1 MYLTPYQKK
10 QLLTVIILVIGIP
23 LTIFGV
29 YKAAQWVITA
39 STDNQ
44 PRNIVLSN
52 LSNTSVAITWTTE
65 DRVRGS
71 VVPVLN
77 GTEQGTVIDER
88 GNDERYTHYVELT
101 GLEPGTEYEFK
112 IISGEDTYTGDSN
125 NEFTFSTANIMAETI
140 SPKQINGKVENTNGD
155 DMLIYV
161 VTKDKTTYPAVVNT
175 TSRGNWLI
183 DLAQVRKISDNTL
196 YNVSDST
203 ELVIIAVSGVN
214 KAGIL
219 EGPLGNLIDSDNILS
234 EDLYIEDGSEYMD
247 YINEEVQLMAYE
259 ETPDDTPPDDDNT
272 VTPPD
277 DNDVVTPP
285 NDNDDIYTPP
295 NDDIYIPPDDD
306 DDDIYIPPDDDD
318 EEPIE
323 DIYARPFSRDFLIK
337 HDLQWIDMVSREGSL
352 TSGPE
357 VYGEGTV
364 QTTNVTDTGFSVL
377 WFSEN
382 KETGY
387 IMYGTSSSNLEDR
400 GRDQRDGI
408 ASQGQYY
415 LHSIEVSQ
423 LQPETKYYFQIHSGT
438 ETFANTYEV
447 TTFETQST
455 PPEFETITGT
465 VDVDDKQS
473 IAVVATFTDRDGVGS
488 EGTSYPISTLVD
500 SEGVWILTIGGARDS
515 DGGYFDK
522 SNNDVVTFTPM
533 YLSEPP
539 EAEMT
544 IGQATAGE
552 VELYISE
559 NVQKFVKIPPLSDYG
574 IRDN

>member
-29 YKAAQWVITA
+29 YKATQWIISASEDTQPKNVILT
-39 STDNQ
+39 
-44 PRNIVLSN
+44 N
-52 LSNTSVAITWTTE
+52 LATNSITITWTTS
-65 DRVRGS
+65 DKVRGS
-71 VVPVLN
+71 IVPVLN
-77 GTEQGTVIDER
+77 GNEQGTVIDKR
-88 GNDERYTHYVELT
+88 GNDERRTHHVELS
-101 GLEPGTEYEFK
+101 GLEPGSEYNFK

-125 NEFTFSTANIMAETI
+125 DEFSFTTANIAADTT
-140 SPKQINGKVENTNGD
+140 SVNPFSGKIENVGD
-155 DMLIYV
+155 DVLVYV
-161 VTKDKTTYPAVVNT
+161 VTKDKTTYPVENHT
-175 TSRGNWLI
+175 MSNGNFI
-183 DLAQVRKISDNTL
+183 VDLSQLRKVSDRTF
-196 YNVSDST
+196 YSVSDST

-214 KAGIL
+214 QAGIIQGSL
-219 EGPLGNLIDSDNILS
+219 DTLVDSDNILL
-234 EDLYIEDGSEYMD
+234 EDLTVEDSTEYIQF
-247 YINEEVQLMAYE
+247 INEDVQLMAYE
-259 ETPDDTPPDDDNT
+259 DTGDDPNPEPPIEPTPPDDDI

-277 DNDVVTPP
+277 DDDIVTPP
-285 NDNDDIYTPP
+285 DDDDIVTPP
-295 NDDIYIPPDDD
+295 DDIVTPPDDD
-306 DDDIYIPPDDDD
+306 DD
-318 EEPIE
+318 EIE
-323 DIYARPFSRDFLIK
+323 DIYARPFNRDFLIK
-337 HDLQWIDMVSREGSL
+337 NDLQWIDMVSTEGSL

-387 IMYGTSSSNLEDR
+387 IMYGTSSSDLADR

-415 LHSIEVSQ
+415 LHSIEVGQ

-438 ETFANTYEV
+438 NTFTNTYEI
-447 TTFETQST
+447 TTFETQSS

-465 VDVDDKQS
+465 VNVDDNQS
-473 IAVVATFTDRDGVGS
+473 IAIVATFTDRDGIGS
-488 EGTSYPISTLVD
+488 EGTSFPISTLVD
-500 SEGVWILTIGGARDS
+500 SEGIWILTIGGARDS
-515 DGGYFDK
+515 NGGYFDK
-522 SNNDVVTFTPM
+522 SNNDAVTFTPM

-544 IGQATAGE
+544 IGEATAGE

-559 NVQKFVKIPPLSDYG
+559 NVQKFVKIPLLSDYG

>member
-23 LTIFGV
+23 LTIFGL
-29 YKAAQWVITA
+29 YKAAQWIITA
-39 STDNQ
+39 SEDTQ
-44 PRNIVLSN
+44 PKNIILSN
-52 LSNTSVAITWTTE
+52 LSTNSIAITWTTS

-77 GTEQGTVIDER
+77 GTEQGTVIDKR
-88 GNDERYTHYVELT
+88 GNDERYTHHVKLT
-101 GLEPGTEYEFK
+101 DLEPGAEYNFK

-125 NEFTFSTANIMAETI
+125 NEFTFSTANIAAETPSVEQI
-140 SPKQINGKVENTNGD
+140 SGRIENASD
-155 DMLIYV
+155 DVIVYV
-161 VTKDKTTYPAVVNT
+161 LTKDKTTYPVASPT
-175 TSRGNWLI
+175 TSNGNFLV
-183 DLAQVRKISDNTL
+183 DLSQMRKVSDKTF
-196 YNVSDST
+196 YSVSDST
-203 ELVIIAVSGVN
+203 EIVVIAVSGVN
-214 KAGIL
+214 KSDIL
-219 EGPLGNLIDSDNILS
+219 EGTLGQLRQSDGTMTEQLLIEEQEYLQYFN
-234 EDLYIEDGSEYMD
+234 ED
-247 YINEEVQLMAYE
+247 VQLMAYQ
-259 ETPDDTPPDDDNT
+259 ETPDDTPPDDDDDI

-277 DNDVVTPP
+277 DDDDIVTPP
-285 NDNDDIYTPP
+285 DDDDD
-295 NDDIYIPPDDD
+295 DDIYIPPDDD
-306 DDDIYIPPDDDD
+306 DDDIYTPPEDD
-318 EEPIE
+318 EEPEE
-323 DIYARPFSRDFLIK
+323 DIYSRPFNRDFLIK

-377 WFSEN
+377 WFSES

-387 IMYGTSSSNLEDR
+387 IMYGTSSSSLEDR

-465 VDVDDKQS
+465 VEVDDNQS
-473 IAVVATFTDRDGVGS
+473 VAIVATFTDRDGVGS

-500 SEGVWILTIGGARDS
+500 SEGIWILTIGGARDS

-539 EAEMT
+539 ESEMT

-559 NVQKFVKIPPLSDYG
+559 NVQKFVKIPLLSDYG
-574 IRDN
+574 IRAN